1 MTQSTKTE
9 LIKILHDVEVT
20 TGAKYTKLIGEVE
33 RIKVEP
39 EYKQEAA
46 DMKIFDA
53 VEQVTGINA
62 IRLISKNRIRKY
74 SDARAMVTF
83 LLRDYGFTFVEIGM
97 ILNRHYTSAIH
108 LNTVHQAMVYQDYNY
123 RETFQKISGLIKSN

>member
-1 MTQSTKTE
+1 MNQETKTE

-39 EYKQEAA
+39 EYQREDA

-53 VEQVTGINA
+53 VEKVTGINA

-74 SDARAMVTF
+74 SDTRAMVVF

-108 LNTVHQAMVYQDYNY
+108 LNTVHNTMVNQYGNY
-123 RETFQKISGLIKSN
+123 RETFNSIAALVNQK

>member
-1 MTQSTKTE
+1 MTQATKTE

-39 EYKQEAA
+39 EYQREDA

-53 VEQVTGINA
+53 VEKVTGINA

-74 SDARAMVTF
+74 SDTRAMVVF

-108 LNTVHQAMVYQDYNY
+108 LNTVHNTMVNQYGNY
-123 RETFQKISGLIKSN
+123 RETFNSIAALVNQK